1 MSISRKSCL
10 FFVIVMGSF
19 LLSACFSTSTPVEKM
34 YDVLENVVSTE
45 NIFKEQQEP
54 LVKLE
59 KQEKEIYD
67 KIISIGMKE
76 FDEIIR
82 LSDQA
87 IDIVDK
93 RKDHMNK
100 EQESIAAS
108 QKEFNK
114 VQQLI
119 NEIEEDALKEKAQ
132 NLFDTMTERYEIHD
146 ALYQKYLEGVKLD
159 KELYLMFKN
168 EDLQLEQLD
177 DQITKINETYA
188 EILKKN
194 EDFNEK
200 TKEYNESKLSF
211 YKESGLKVDSK
222 H

>member
-1 MSISRKSCL
+1 
-10 FFVIVMGSF
+10 MGSF

>member
-1 MSISRKSCL
+1 
-10 FFVIVMGSF
+10 
-19 LLSACFSTSTPVEKM
+19 M